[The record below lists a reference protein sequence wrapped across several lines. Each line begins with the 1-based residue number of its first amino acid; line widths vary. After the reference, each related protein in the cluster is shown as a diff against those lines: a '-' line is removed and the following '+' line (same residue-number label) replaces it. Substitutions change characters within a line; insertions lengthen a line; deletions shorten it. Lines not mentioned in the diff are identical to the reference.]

1 MTVSIIA
8 VGRAGGPLAP
18 AIADYERRAGRYW
31 RLDIREVRRGRGR
44 GGGEAMRREAR
55 SIRSCLRPHFLTVAL
70 AREGRRFSS
79 LELARWMERILVGP
93 ERGVHFIV
101 GGAFGLD
108 PSLRGE
114 CDLSLSLSSLTFPH
128 DLARL
133 ALAEQLYRAGT
144 ILRNEPYHKGNE

>member
-1 MTVSIIA
+1 MKLSVIV
-8 VGRAGGPLAP
+8 VGRAGGTMAP

-31 RLDIREVRRGRGR
+31 RMEIREVRRGRGP

-55 SIRSCLRPHFLTVAL
+55 SIRTALRPHFLRVAL
-70 AREGRRFSS
+70 TREGRRFSS
-79 LELARWMERILVGP
+79 VELARWLERLLAGP

-108 PSLRGE
+108 PSLVRE